1 MRKSFI
7 VSILLAAMLMAC
19 AGTVSMQQIQKDPG
33 RYQNEEV
40 VVRGRVT
47 KVFADRLITKRGIVQ
62 IGDETSDIWYIPSG
76 QIPNIGDK
84 VKITG
89 KVKTGV
95 TIGIKTFGALII
107 ENPPKN

>member
-1 MRKSFI
+1 MRKIFI
-7 VSILLAAMLMAC
+7 TSIVLAAILMAC
-19 AGTVSMQQIQKDPG
+19 ASTVAMQQIQNDPG

-47 KVFADRLITKRGIVQ
+47 KIFADRLITKRGIVQ
-62 IGDETSDIWYIPSG
+62 IGDETSAIWYIPSAT
-76 QIPNIGDK
+76 IPNIGDK

-95 TIGIKTFGALII
+95 TIGIKTFGAIII
-107 ENPPKN
+107 ENPPKK